1 MGVVCSSSVA
11 CEEANKGTE
20 VACSTPG
27 FLGEDDDDD
36 ELNMTRAESLK
47 VLVPRG
53 KA

>member
-1 MGVVCSSSVA
+1 MGVVCSSVA

-27 FLGEDDDDD
+27 FLGEDDDD